1 MHRHVPLI
9 VLALGLA
16 FGTGDI
22 ALSSLAHAQQERAA
36 QIIAVQIRKQGY
48 TCGKAESAKR
58 DVEASK
64 PNVPVWILK
73 CDNARYRVR
82 VFASKADKVER
93 LD

>member
-1 MHRHVPLI
+1 MNRHVPLT

-16 FGTGDI
+16 FGDGDI
-22 ALSSLAHAQQERAA
+22 AFTSGAYAQGEKAA

-48 TCGKAESAKR
+48 KCGKAENAER

-73 CDNARYRVR
+73 CDNARYRVQ
-82 VFASKADKVER
+82 VYGNLADKVER

>member
-1 MHRHVPLI
+1 MNRQLPLT
-9 VLALGLA
+9 VLAPGLA

-22 ALSSLAHAQQERAA
+22 ALSSRAHAQQVTAA
-36 QIIAVQIRKQGY
+36 EIIAANIRKQGY

-82 VFASKADKVER
+82 VFGSLADKVER

>member
-1 MHRHVPLI
+1 MNRHVPLT
-9 VLALGLA
+9 VLVLGLA

-22 ALSSLAHAQQERAA
+22 ALSSLAHAQQEKAA
-36 QIIAVQIRKQGY
+36 EIIAVQIRKQGY
-48 TCGKAESAKR
+48 TCGKAERAER

-73 CDNARYRVR
+73 CDNARYRVH
-82 VFASKADKVER
+82 VFGSLADKVER

>member
-1 MHRHVPLI
+1 MNRLVPLT

-16 FGTGDI
+16 FGIGDI
-22 ALSSLAHAQQERAA
+22 ALTSCAHAQQEKAA
-36 QIIAVQIRKQGY
+36 EIIAVQIRKQGY
-48 TCGKAESAKR
+48 TCGKAEGAER

-73 CDNARYRVR
+73 CDNARYRVH
-82 VFASKADKVER
+82 VLGSLADKVER

>member
-1 MHRHVPLI
+1 MNRHVPLT

-22 ALSSLAHAQQERAA
+22 ALSSSAHAQQERAA

-48 TCGKAESAKR
+48 TCGKAESAER
-58 DVEASK
+58 DVKASK
-64 PNVPVWILK
+64 ANVPVWILK

-82 VFASKADKVER
+82 VFADQADEVDP

>member
-1 MHRHVPLI
+1 MNRHVPLT

-22 ALSSLAHAQQERAA
+22 TLSSRAQAQTETPA

-48 TCGKAESAKR
+48 TCGKAESAER
-58 DVEASK
+58 DVKASK
-64 PNVPVWILK
+64 PHLLVWNLK
-73 CDNARYRVR
+73 CDNAHYRVR
-82 VFASKADKVER
+82 VFANQADEVER